1 MTRKDRTG
9 RDRPAP
15 VLASPQGDRPMKI
28 DRFAAFAP
36 RTRAL
41 ASDLAI
47 LQGPCVGCT
56 DCEGLCRDLID
67 ALVLPDAVLK
77 KGKTS

>member
-1 MTRKDRTG
+1 
-9 RDRPAP
+9 
-15 VLASPQGDRPMKI
+15 MKI